1 MKKIL
6 FGSSAAICTVVGLSS
21 FKTANTGN
29 FAWFGVNALQNI
41 PASDGQITT
50 AEYGNGDFTF
60 LGTSPAEIDN
70 DCGIFG
76 GSQYCVFGID
86 TTSSNVK
93 TAGSAHVY
101 TLNFSGS
108 TPIPVENFD
117 TRPIEY
123 F

>member
-6 FGSSAAICTVVGLSS
+6 FGSAAAICTVVGLSS

-29 FAWFGVNALQNI
+29 FAWFGVNAFQNI
-41 PASDGQITT
+41 PVTDGHITT
-50 AEYGNGDFTF
+50 AEASSGDFTF
-60 LGTSPAEIDN
+60 LGTSPTEIDN
-70 DCGIFG
+70 SCNS
-76 GSQYCVFGID
+76 GSQYCVFGLD

-117 TRPIEY
+117 TRP
-123 F
+123 